1 MRKEAKRSGVSWT
14 LADTGHATSKSVN
27 WSRSAR
33 RARAACRREKQSGA
47 KQRGARQRRAK
58 QSGAEPS
65 EAKRSRA
72 ERSEAKRSEAER
84 SGAERS
90 GAERSGAKRSEAER
104 SGAKR
109 SEAERSRAKRSEA
122 ERTGANRSE
131 AEQTKR
137 SRADQSA
144 AERVFLVVGEETLR
158 VGASMRV
165 HDTLAR
171 ASILRSRHTRH
182 TCKHEYSTDTMFE
195 VASFWVRRIA
205 SQADQPGNNCLLTRR

>member
-58 QSGAEPS
+58 
-65 EAKRSRA
+65 
-72 ERSEAKRSEAER
+72 RSEAER
-84 SGAERS
+84 SGAKRSGAKRSEAERS